1 MISEIFENRPSI
13 SAKNPFSVL
22 FVCLGNICRSPTG
35 EGIFISKVDS
45 RNLKAFFEIDSCG
58 TAGYHIGEP
67 AHATSQSVANNH
79 GVYLPS
85 LGRQLSGTD
94 FEKFDLILAMDTSNL
109 SDIHRI
115 QPKDSKALVTLMRT
129 FDPQR
134 DSDSVPDPYYGGLN
148 GFENVFQVLERSC
161 ENLLD
166 ELEKFVEK

>member
-1 MISEIFENRPSI
+1 MISEIFKKRPPI

-45 RNLKAFFEIDSCG
+45 RNLKPFFEIDSCG

-67 AHATSQSVANNH
+67 AHATSQSIANNH

-85 LGRQLSGTD
+85 LGRQLSRAD

-109 SDIHRI
+109 SDIKRI
-115 QPKDSKALVTLMRT
+115 QPENSKALVTLMRS
-129 FDPQR
+129 FDP
-134 DSDSVPDPYYGGLN
+134 DKESESVPDPYFGGLN
-148 GFENVFQVLERSC
+148 GFENVFNVLDRSC
-161 ENLLD
+161 EHLLE
-166 ELEKFVEK
+166 ELKEFIDG